1 MFGVRLLAIGS
12 VVGAVYGA
20 LPGDVAETSPVAL
33 IGGSALGRDSSEP
46 GHIVLAA
53 HAADRWAAAAN
64 SGNSLATWQPR
75 TVTPPSIS
83 RVEVLADGTL
93 RVDGLG
99 APGTRVTLRRAGEAL
114 GATAVSGEGDWR
126 IVTPRALE
134 AGEHRFEAE
143 AAEAG
148 DGADSVTGSDVRI
161 AIPAD
166 FRRDAIVAF
175 EKSAAD
181 VAREREALADERRR
195 RAEELAAAA
204 SERFS
209 ELSRQAGEQ
218 SSPGART
225 RLSQAQPR
233 DPRASD
239 ATRGAGKSPDAGAA
253 GFSFDALL
261 LSVQEWLERA
271 NREYQREIV
280 RRLQVPAP
288 TPEQLAREEEA
299 ARRDRAKAAATGK
312 ALPSVANRDQRDTP
326 PSASGADADG
336 QRTSDAEREA
346 QARARAEAEAMARR
360 KAAADRLAEEKAAAE
375 KAAAE
380 KAAAERAAAEKAV
393 AAKAAGERAAAAEK
407 ASAERAAEKAAAERA
422 DAERAAAQQE
432 AQRRAEAEARRPE
445 PKSVFD
451 RDRYDA
457 REARLLEQEL
467 AEKRRRQALAAS
479 RPQPIVV
486 PSPKTSPAPVAPP
499 PSNDA
504 ADSARERAE
513 APPLRRPP
521 TARAREGSPAAAPP
535 PAVRPRAVE
544 AARNSSAD
552 ADDEPSSRR
561 VARSGDADDGTR
573 VYGGGHEVN
582 PNVRCWR
589 RAGRRIRPP
598 GTYTVASGD
607 SLWRISQR
615 HYRWGYLYPII
626 RRANPGRIA
635 DPDLIYPCQRLFL
648 PRVRRR

>member
-1 MFGVRLLAIGS
+1 MRSGYLVMFGVRLLAIGS

-53 HAADRWAAAAN
+53 HAADRWAASAN

-114 GATAVSGEGDWR
+114 GASAVSGEGDWR

-239 ATRGAGKSPDAGAA
+239 ATGGAGKSPDAGAA

-299 ARRDRAKAAATGK
+299 ARRDRAKAASTGK
-312 ALPSVANRDQRDTP
+312 ALPSDARKDQRDMP

-346 QARARAEAEAMARR
+346 QERARAEAEAMARR
-360 KAAADRLAEEKAAAE
+360 KAAAEKVAAEKAAAEKTAAEKTVAAKAAAERAAAAE

-380 KAAAERAAAEKAV
+380 KAAAERAE
-393 AAKAAGERAAAAEK
+393 
-407 ASAERAAEKAAAERA
+407 
-422 DAERAAAQQE
+422 AERAAAQQE

-504 ADSARERAE
+504 ADSARDRAE
-513 APPLRRPP
+513 APPPLRRPP
-521 TARAREGSPAAAPP
+521 TARGREGSPAAASAPP

-544 AARNSSAD
+544 AARDGSAA

-561 VARSGDADDGTR
+561 VARPGDADDGTR
-573 VYGGGHEVN
+573 VYGGGNEVN

-589 RAGRRIRPP
+589 KAGRRIRPP

-615 HYRWGYLYPII
+615 HYRWGYLYPVI
-626 RRANPGRIA
+626 RRANPGRVA

>member
-53 HAADRWAAAAN
+53 HAADRWAASAN

-225 RLSQAQPR
+225 RLSQAQTR

-239 ATRGAGKSPDAGAA
+239 ATGGAGKSPDAGAA

-299 ARRDRAKAAATGK
+299 ARRDRAKAASTGK
-312 ALPSVANRDQRDTP
+312 ASPSDARKDQRDMP

-346 QARARAEAEAMARR
+346 QSRARAEAQSRARAEAEAMARR
-360 KAAADRLAEEKAAAE
+360 KAAADRLAVEKAAAE

-380 KAAAERAAAEKAV
+380 KAAAERAAAEKV
-393 AAKAAGERAAAAEK
+393 
-407 ASAERAAEKAAAERA
+407 AAEKAAAEKTA
-422 DAERAAAQQE
+422 AEKAVAAKAAAERAAAQQE

-504 ADSARERAE
+504 ADSARDRAE
-513 APPLRRPP
+513 APPPLRRPP
-521 TARAREGSPAAAPP
+521 TARGREGSPAAAAAPP

-544 AARNSSAD
+544 AARDGSAA
-552 ADDEPSSRR
+552 ADDEPSRR
-561 VARSGDADDGTR
+561 AARAGDADDGTR
-573 VYGGGHEVN
+573 VYGGGDEAN

-589 RAGRRIRPP
+589 KAGRRIRPP

-615 HYRWGYLYPII
+615 HYRWGYLYPVI